1 MNCPKCEYGYSEVI
15 DSRMVGKAKRRR
27 RKCCNCGKLFTGYEM
42 YDDEYVKLIK
52 ENKAIQKIKKALEEA

>member
-1 MNCPKCEYGYSEVI
+1 MIGTV
-15 DSRMVGKAKRRR
+15 KRRR